1 MQLGGVA
8 LSQKLTIVVTCTD
21 RKSLMVPEQRRLRSL
36 SPSSPSLS
44 TWTQRIDSAERVVP
58 LRTLYQGDA
67 WSQLPRLEEAAR
79 GAGFEPTTYVASAG
93 LGLRRVSAVGPAYG
107 ATFTPNQPDSIPGPV
122 EQQRAW
128 WDGLNEWNGSR
139 GEIPDGTP
147 TLFVLSQRYADV
159 LAPLVAKAAVA
170 NSVLVVGGS
179 SAVAPSLRLP
189 ANAKLRSALGGT
201 LGALNM
207 RTAVAWMERLTEPT
221 LDSPGHRA
229 VWNTWAESVGRD
241 EEYRRT
247 PLGDDE
253 VLEAV
258 RLIRTEQPAIS
269 RTRALRMLRD
279 NGFACEQKRF
289 AQLFESAR
297 GGAS

>member
-1 MQLGGVA
+1 M
-8 LSQKLTIVVTCTD
+8 SQKLTIVVTCTD
-21 RKSLMVPEQRRLRSL
+21 RKSLAVPELRMRRSL
-36 SPSSPSLS
+36 PDSPSAVS
-44 TWTQRIDSAERVVP
+44 TWTKRIESAEPVVP
-58 LRTLYQGDA
+58 LRMLYQGDA
-67 WSQLPRLEEAAR
+67 WSQLPRLEAASR
-79 GAGFEPTTYVASAG
+79 MAGFEPTTYVASAG

-139 GEIPDGTP
+139 GEIPEGTP

-179 SAVAPSLRLP
+179 SAIAPSLRLP
-189 ANAKLRSALGGT
+189 ADAKLRSALGGT

-207 RTAVAWMERLTEPT
+207 RTAVAWMERLTGPVI
-221 LDSPGHRA
+221 DSPRNRA
-229 VWNTWAESVGRD
+229 AWSTWAEGARRD
-241 EEYRRT
+241 EQYRRT

-258 RLIRTEQPAIS
+258 RLIRTQQPTIS
-269 RTRALRMLRD
+269 RTRALRILRD

-289 AQLFESAR
+289 AQLFESAH